1 MKTEKEGN
9 NEVKVESEK
18 NREWRK
24 KYGEVGRKNMK
35 RRGKK
40 DE

>member
-24 KYGEVGRKNMK
+24 KIIWRSRKEEYEK
-35 RRGKK
+35 KGK
-40 DE
+40 ER